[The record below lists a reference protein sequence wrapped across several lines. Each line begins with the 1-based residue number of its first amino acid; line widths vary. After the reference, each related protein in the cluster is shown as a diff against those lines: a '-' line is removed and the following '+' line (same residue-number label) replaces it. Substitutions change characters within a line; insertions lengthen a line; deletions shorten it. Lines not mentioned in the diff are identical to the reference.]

1 MCIYTTQIQVVH
13 TIALKIYHLVFFIFF
28 ILFLVTNHSKKPFK
42 NLMKEILLLK
52 PIVIGLF
59 LCLLNSSSV
68 SAASEAS
75 PCGCIVQGGK
85 LVNPDGTPCNNA
97 LPTAVPFLRIIG
109 DARSGGM
116 GDAGIAISPDANSMA
131 QNSSKLVF
139 ASSPF
144 GVSATYTPWLRNL
157 GLNDMFLFYSGG
169 YYQLDKLQA
178 VGASVRFFSY
188 GTVEFTDENGTPAGT
203 GRPNELEVSFGYM
216 RKLSENLA
224 VGVTPK
230 WIYSNL
236 ATNGAPGF
244 GDTKP
249 GNTGAI
255 DLSFTYRKV
264 SKSNGGLMVGAALTN
279 LGPKISYNKTQ
290 RYVIPT
296 NLGVGVGYE
305 MKLDEFNS
313 LTFVV
318 DANKLLVPTPNPL
331 DADKN
336 GIPDYREK
344 SLISGVF
351 GSFADA
357 PAGGVEE
364 IKEIMLSGGVEYWYD
379 KQFSVR
385 SGYYFEDTSKGG
397 RQYLTVGL
405 GFKYNVFGMNMS
417 YLVPTTNRQNPLDG
431 TLRFS
436 LLFDS
441 SAFAP
446 DEN

>member
-1 MCIYTTQIQVVH
+1 
-13 TIALKIYHLVFFIFF
+13 
-28 ILFLVTNHSKKPFK
+28 
-42 NLMKEILLLK
+42 MKSSLLLK
-52 PIVIGLF
+52 AMLVGVFIAFFNLSFVF
-59 LCLLNSSSV
+59 A
-68 SAASEAS
+68 SATEAS
-75 PCGCIVQGGK
+75 PCGCIVIK
-85 LVNPDGTPCNNA
+85 NRLVNPDGTPCNNA

-116 GDAGIAISPDANSMA
+116 GDAGIALSADANSMA
-131 QNSSKLVF
+131 QNSSKAVF

-144 GVSATYTPWLRNL
+144 GVSTTYTPWLRNL

-178 VGASVRFFSY
+178 VGGSVRFFSY
-188 GTVEFTDENGTPAGT
+188 GTVEFTDENGTPAGM

-216 RKLSENLA
+216 RKLSENFA

-249 GNTGAI
+249 GNTGAV
-255 DLSFTYRKV
+255 DFSFTYRKATKTN
-264 SKSNGGLMVGAALTN
+264 SLMVAAAITN

-290 RYVIPT
+290 KYVIPT
-296 NLGVGVGYE
+296 NLGVGIGYE

-313 LTFVV
+313 LTFVL
-318 DANKLLVPTPNPL
+318 DANKLLVPTPSVV
-331 DADKN
+331 DTDKD
-336 GIPDYREK
+336 GTYDYKQK

-351 GSFADA
+351 GSFSDA
-357 PAGGVEE
+357 PAGFVEE
-364 IKEIMLSGGVEYWYD
+364 IKEINFSGGVEYWYD

-446 DEN
+446 DESN

>member
-1 MCIYTTQIQVVH
+1 
-13 TIALKIYHLVFFIFF
+13 
-28 ILFLVTNHSKKPFK
+28 
-42 NLMKEILLLK
+42 MKGTLLLK
-52 PIVIGLF
+52 PIIIALL
-59 LCLLNSSSV
+59 LCFCGIQSV
-68 SAASEAS
+68 SAASEAAAAA
-75 PCGCIVQGGK
+75 PCACIIKGGR

-116 GDAGIAISPDANSMA
+116 GDAGIALSADANSMA
-131 QNSSKLVF
+131 QNASKTVF
-139 ASSPF
+139 ANSPF

-157 GLNDMFLFYSGG
+157 GLNDMFLFYAGG

-216 RKLSENLA
+216 RKLSENFA

-236 ATNGAPGF
+236 STNGAPGF

-249 GNTGAI
+249 GNTGAV
-255 DLSFTYRKV
+255 DFSFTYRKA
-264 SKSNGGLMVGAALTN
+264 SKSNSLMVAAAMSN
-279 LGPKISYNKTQ
+279 LGPKISYNNNKTQ

-296 NLGVGVGYE
+296 NLGIGVGYE

-313 LTFVV
+313 LTFIL
-318 DANKLLVPTPNPL
+318 DANKLLVPTPSVV
-331 DADKN
+331 DIDKN
-336 GIPDYREK
+336 ATPDYREK

-351 GSFADA
+351 GSFSDA
-357 PAGGVEE
+357 PAGFAEE
-364 IKEIMLSGGVEYWYD
+364 IKEVTLSGGVEYWYD

-446 DEN
+446 DETN